1 MSGYNKDK
9 LKVIFTALARNEIR
23 ISYTKTD
30 EILTACSSKIGGR
43 PAVPNDFVWPRFL
56 GESFD
61 GKTKERPLSFM
72 AQINL
77 EDVKNDDTENLLPKT
92 GILSFFYE
100 QISMPWG
107 FDPKDNGSAKVY
119 YFPTKDHLIPMN
131 IPKDMDEEVIMPE
144 LAITFESHISFPE
157 YGDLSVEITDMEIEW
172 EDYDECRIEYGYPCD
187 EYGEVTKLLGYSDT
201 IQSSMEEECE
211 IVTRGYRLGFPEDF
225 AVIPDDILEQVK
237 INSKNWILLFQ
248 MGTIETEDM
257 EYMFGDCGHIYFWIR
272 KQDLKNKNFDRI
284 WLILQCG

>member
-187 EYGEVTKLLGYSDT
+187 EYGD
-201 IQSSMEEECE
+201 
-211 IVTRGYRLGFPEDF
+211 
-225 AVIPDDILEQVK
+225 
-237 INSKNWILLFQ
+237 
-248 MGTIETEDM
+248 
-257 EYMFGDCGHIYFWIR
+257 R
-272 KQDLKNKNFDRI
+272 KSVV
-284 WLILQCG
+284 